1 MIDRAKLL
9 AGLPTALRDSLLDEY
24 QGICS
29 AYNESR
35 WKLAS
40 LDAGRFC
47 EAAYTIVQGVLSG
60 TFATSPAK
68 PANFVGACRALESM
82 PPVQVGDR
90 SPRILIPRILPA
102 LYEIR
107 NNRNVGHVGGDVAA
121 NKMDATISRE
131 ACAWV
136 VAELVR
142 IFHSA
147 SIEEAQ
153 EVVDSLVE
161 RVHPLV
167 WQVGD
172 LKRVLSPGMKAG
184 DRALVLL
191 YSTLGW
197 VKATELQKWVRY
209 QANFRRQVLKKL
221 FDRHLVE
228 LVDDKVLIT
237 PLGSRYVEQ
246 KLLGN

>member
-1 MIDRAKLL
+1 MIDRAGLL
-9 AGLPTALRDSLLDEY
+9 AGLPAALRDSLLDEY
-24 QGICS
+24 QGICR
-29 AYNESR
+29 AYNEGR
-35 WKLAS
+35 WRLAS

-47 EAAYTIVQGVLSG
+47 EAVYTIVHGALSG
-60 TFATSPAK
+60 TFAASPTK

-90 SPRILIPRILPA
+90 SLRILIPRILPA

-142 IFHSA
+142 IFHSV
-147 SIEEAQ
+147 STEEAQ

-161 RVHPLV
+161 RAHPLV
-167 WQVGD
+167 WEVGD

-191 YSTLGW
+191 YSSPGW
-197 VKATELQKWVRY
+197 VGISELQRWVRY
-209 QANFRRQVLKKL
+209 QANFRRQVLERL

-228 LVDDKVLIT
+228 LADDKVLIT
-237 PLGSRYVEQ
+237 PLGIRHVEQ
-246 KLLGN
+246 KLLGD